1 MELLT
6 IFTSEEEGTEEMLEI
21 LSKNGVSRGVVIESQ
36 GMRKVLT
43 PGFVAEKIF
52 GFCGDKRAFNRTILA
67 IVEKEN
73 VRKIISLIRHYWDSG
88 RDRKETKNRVMFST
102 AINNLTIGI

>member
-21 LSKNGVSRGVVIESQ
+21 LAKNGVSRGVVIESQ

-52 GFCGDKRAFNRTILA
+52 GFSGDKRAFNRTILA

-73 VRKIISLIRHYWDSG
+73 VRKIISLIRHYWDSD
-88 RDRKETKNRVMFST
+88 RDKKETKNRVMFST